1 LAGDTRLPIFYA
13 VAARLSRAGGQI
25 RREREKFKS
34 RPGEPM
40 EKKKRREIGLI
51 WGLFYFGMLVG
62 GVLAFALMS
71 FFLQKGNNDR

>member
-1 LAGDTRLPIFYA
+1 
-13 VAARLSRAGGQI
+13 
-25 RREREKFKS
+25 
-34 RPGEPM
+34 M

>member
-1 LAGDTRLPIFYA
+1 
-13 VAARLSRAGGQI
+13 
-25 RREREKFKS
+25 
-34 RPGEPM
+34 
-40 EKKKRREIGLI
+40 LI